1 MKELAGF
8 STHTYACVCES
19 EAGKIQKSTFLL
31 AQSNNKKKK
40 IVLIKM
46 DKIY

>member
-8 STHTYACVCES
+8 SHICVCVWEWGWEDS
-19 EAGKIQKSTFLL
+19 EVTFLL
-31 AQSNNKKKK
+31 AQSNNKKKE